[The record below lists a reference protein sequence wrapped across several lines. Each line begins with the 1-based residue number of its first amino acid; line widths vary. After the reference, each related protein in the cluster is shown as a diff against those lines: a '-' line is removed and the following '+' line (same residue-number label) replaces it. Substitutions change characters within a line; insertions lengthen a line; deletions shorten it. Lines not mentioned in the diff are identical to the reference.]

1 MKILIDTREQGP
13 WGITSTRK
21 SRAYDY
27 YLGKGYDCE
36 IRQLEFGDYL
46 FNNQVVFEYKLIDDL
61 MSSITNG
68 RLFDECVNQTVT
80 YPYSYLI
87 VEGNLQDY
95 ILDSWESYIVRKQ
108 YSYDYQKYIKSTYA
122 RYEGAIRRVQTI
134 CPVIYAASESV
145 AFQEMLLQAQ
155 KCCESRYYGSEVKN
169 LVKSASAV
177 DSVLCSV
184 KGVSDKK
191 AKLIKETLNIKRL
204 HDLINCSVKD
214 FNKVKSIGEITANNI
229 YSFIHEGDGK
239 LEKE

>member
-1 MKILIDTREQGP
+1 MKIIVDTREHGP
-13 WGITSTRK
+13 HGLTSTRK
-21 SRAYDY
+21 SRAQEY
-27 YLGKGYDCE
+27 YSTKGYDCE

-61 MSSITNG
+61 MKSITNG

-108 YSYDYQKYIKSTYA
+108 YTYDYQKYIKSTYA

-155 KCCESRYYGSEVKN
+155 KCCESKVYGSEVKN

-191 AKLIKETLNIKRL
+191 AKLIKETLKIKSL
-204 HDLINCSVKD
+204 TDLMGATVED
-214 FNKVKSIGEITANNI
+214 FNKVRGIGEKTSLNI
-229 YSFIHEGDGK
+229 YEFIHK
-239 LEKE
+239 KED

>member
-1 MKILIDTREQGP
+1 MRIIVDTREHGP
-13 WGITSTRK
+13 RGLTSTRK
-21 SRAYDY
+21 SRAQEY
-27 YLGKGYDCE
+27 YSAKGYDCE
-36 IRQLEFGDYL
+36 IKQLTYGDYL

-95 ILDSWESYIVRKQ
+95 ILDTWESYIVRKQ
-108 YSYDYQKYIKSTYA
+108 YMFDYNKFIKSTYS

-155 KCCESRYYGSEVKN
+155 KCCESKHYGSEAKS
-169 LVKSASAV
+169 LLKSASAV

-184 KGVSDKK
+184 KGVSSKK
-191 AKLIKETLNIKRL
+191 AKLIKETLHIKNL
-204 HDLINCSVKD
+204 NDLINCSVKD

-229 YSFIHEGDGK
+229 YSFIHK
-239 LEKE
+239 KED

>member
-1 MKILIDTREQGP
+1 MKIIVDTREHGP
-13 WGITSTRK
+13 RGLTSTRK
-21 SRAYDY
+21 SRAQEY
-27 YLGKGYDCE
+27 YSAKGYDCE
-36 IRQLEFGDYL
+36 IKQLTYGDYL

-61 MSSITNG
+61 MKSITNG
-68 RLFDECVNQTVT
+68 RLFDECVNQTIT

-95 ILDSWESYIVRKQ
+95 ILDTWESYIVRKQ
-108 YSYDYQKYIKSTYA
+108 YMFDYNKFIKSTYS

-155 KCCESRYYGSEVKN
+155 KCCESKHYGSEAKS
-169 LVKSASAV
+169 LLKSASAV

-184 KGVSDKK
+184 KGVSSKK

-229 YSFIHEGDGK
+229 YSFIHK
-239 LEKE
+239 KED

>member
-1 MKILIDTREQGP
+1 MKIIVDTRENGP
-13 WGITSTRK
+13 HGLTSTRK
-21 SRAYDY
+21 SRAQEY
-27 YLGKGYDCE
+27 YSTKGYDCE

-61 MSSITNG
+61 MKSITNG

-108 YSYDYQKYIKSTYA
+108 YTYDYQKYIKSTYA

-134 CPVIYAASESV
+134 CPVIYASSESV

-155 KCCESRYYGSEVKN
+155 KCCESKVYGSEVKN
-169 LVKSASAV
+169 IVKSASAV

-214 FNKVKSIGEITANNI
+214 FNKVRGIGEKTSLNI
-229 YSFIHEGDGK
+229 YEFIHK
-239 LEKE
+239 KED

>member
-1 MKILIDTREQGP
+1 MILVDSREHGP
-13 WGITSTRK
+13 HGLASTRK
-21 SRAYDY
+21 SRAQEY
-27 YLGKGYDCE
+27 YSTKGYDCE
-36 IRQLEFGDYL
+36 IRQLTYGDYL

-61 MSSITNG
+61 MKSITNG

-108 YSYDYQKYIKSTYA
+108 YMFDYNKFIKSTYA

-134 CPVIYAASESV
+134 CPVIYASSESV
-145 AFQEMLLQAQ
+145 AFQEMLLQDQ
-155 KCCESRYYGSEVKN
+155 KCCESKTYGSEVKN

-191 AKLIKETLNIKRL
+191 AKLIKETLNIRSL
-204 HDLINCSVKD
+204 SDLIGATIED

-229 YSFIHEGDGK
+229 YSFIHEGDY
-239 LEKE
+239 

>member
-1 MKILIDTREQGP
+1 MKIIIDTREHGP
-13 WGITSTRK
+13 HGLTSTRK
-21 SRAYDY
+21 SRAQEY
-27 YLGKGYDCE
+27 YSTKGYDCE
-36 IRQLEFGDYL
+36 IRQLTYGDYL

-61 MSSITNG
+61 MKSITNG

-87 VEGNLQDY
+87 VEGDLQDY

-108 YSYDYQKYIKSTYA
+108 YTYDYQKYIKSTYA

-134 CPVIYAASESV
+134 CPVIYASSESV

-169 LVKSASAV
+169 IVKSASAV

-191 AKLIKETLNIKRL
+191 AKLIKETLKIKSL
-204 HDLINCSVKD
+204 TDLMGATIED

-229 YSFIHEGDGK
+229 YSFIHEGDY
-239 LEKE
+239 

>member
-1 MKILIDTREQGP
+1 MKIIIDTREHGP
-13 WGITSTRK
+13 HGLTSTRK
-21 SRAYDY
+21 SRARAY
-27 YLGKGYDCE
+27 YSAKGYDCE
-36 IRQLEFGDYL
+36 IRQLTYGDYL
-46 FNNQVVFEYKLIDDL
+46 FNDQVVFEYKLIDDL
-61 MSSITNG
+61 MKSITNG

-108 YSYDYQKYIKSTYA
+108 YTYDYQKYIKSTYA

-134 CPVIYAASESV
+134 CPVIYAPSESV

-155 KCCESRYYGSEVKN
+155 KCCESRYYGSEAKS
-169 LVKSASAV
+169 LLKSASAV

-184 KGVSDKK
+184 KGVSSKK

-204 HDLINCSVKD
+204 HDLINCSVED
-214 FNKVKSIGEITANNI
+214 FNKVRGIGEKTSLNI
-229 YSFIHEGDGK
+229 YEFIHK
-239 LEKE
+239 KED

>member
-1 MKILIDTREQGP
+1 MKIIVDTREHGP
-13 WGITSTRK
+13 RGLTSTRK
-21 SRAYDY
+21 SRAQEY
-27 YLGKGYDCE
+27 YSAKGYDCE
-36 IRQLEFGDYL
+36 IKQLTYGDYL

-61 MSSITNG
+61 MSSITNS
-68 RLFDECVNQTVT
+68 RLFDECVNQTMT

-95 ILDSWESYIVRKQ
+95 ILDTWESYIVRKQ
-108 YSYDYQKYIKSTYA
+108 YMFDYNKFIKSTYS

-155 KCCESRYYGSEVKN
+155 KCCESKHYGSEAKS
-169 LVKSASAV
+169 LLKSASAV

-184 KGVSDKK
+184 KGVSSKK
-191 AKLIKETLNIKRL
+191 AKLIKETLHIKNL
-204 HDLINCSVKD
+204 NDLINCSVKD

-229 YSFIHEGDGK
+229 YSFIHK
-239 LEKE
+239 KED

>member
-1 MKILIDTREQGP
+1 MKIIVDTREHGP
-13 WGITSTRK
+13 HGLTSTRK
-21 SRAYDY
+21 SRARDY
-27 YLGKGYDCE
+27 YSSKGYDCE
-36 IRQLEFGDYL
+36 IRQLTYGDYL

-61 MSSITNG
+61 MKSITNG

-87 VEGNLQDY
+87 VEGDLQDY
-95 ILDSWESYIVRKQ
+95 ILDTWESYNVRKQ
-108 YSYDYQKYIKSTYA
+108 YMFDYNKFIKSTYS

-134 CPVIYAASESV
+134 CPVLYAASESV

-155 KCCESRYYGSEVKN
+155 KCCESKVYGSEVKN
-169 LVKSASAV
+169 IVKSASAV

-191 AKLIKETLNIKRL
+191 AKLIKETLSIRSL
-204 HDLINCSVKD
+204 SDLINQEVKD
-214 FNKVKSIGEITANNI
+214 FNKVKGIGEKTSANI
-229 YSFIHEGDGK
+229 YEFIQKGDGK

>member
-1 MKILIDTREQGP
+1 MKIIVDTREHGP
-13 WGITSTRK
+13 HGLTSTRK
-21 SRAYDY
+21 SRAQEY
-27 YLGKGYDCE
+27 YSAKGYDCE

-61 MSSITNG
+61 MKSITNG

-108 YSYDYQKYIKSTYA
+108 YMFDYNKFIKSTYA

-155 KCCESRYYGSEVKN
+155 KCCESKVYGSEVKN

-184 KGVSDKK
+184 KVVSDKK
-191 AKLIKETLNIKRL
+191 AKLIKETLKIKRL

-214 FNKVKSIGEITANNI
+214 FSSVRGIGEKTSVNI
-229 YSFIHEGDGK
+229 YEFIHK
-239 LEKE
+239 KED

>member
-1 MKILIDTREQGP
+1 MKIIVDTREHGP
-13 WGITSTRK
+13 HGLTSTRK
-21 SRAYDY
+21 SRAQEY
-27 YLGKGYDCE
+27 YSSKGYDCE

-61 MSSITNG
+61 MKSITNG

-95 ILDSWESYIVRKQ
+95 ILDSWESYIMRKQ
-108 YSYDYQKYIKSTYA
+108 YMFDYNKFIKSTYS

-134 CPVIYAASESV
+134 CPVIYASSESV

-155 KCCESRYYGSEVKN
+155 KCCESKSYGSEVKN
-169 LVKSASAV
+169 IVKSASAV

-191 AKLIKETLNIKRL
+191 AKLIKETLKIKSL
-204 HDLINCSVKD
+204 TDLIEATIED
-214 FNKVKSIGEITANNI
+214 FNKVKSIGEITANNL
-229 YSFIHEGDGK
+229 YEFIHK
-239 LEKE
+239 KED

>member
-1 MKILIDTREQGP
+1 MKIIVDTREHGP
-13 WGITSTRK
+13 HGLTSTRK
-21 SRAYDY
+21 SRAQEY
-27 YLGKGYDCE
+27 YSSKGYDCE
-36 IRQLEFGDYL
+36 IQQLEFGDYL

-61 MSSITNG
+61 MKSITNG

-108 YSYDYQKYIKSTYA
+108 YTYDYQKYIKSTYA

-155 KCCESRYYGSEVKN
+155 KCCESKVYGSEVKN

-214 FNKVKSIGEITANNI
+214 FSSVRGIGEKTSVNI
-229 YSFIHEGDGK
+229 YEFIHK
-239 LEKE
+239 KED

>member
-1 MKILIDTREQGP
+1 MRIIIDTREHGP
-13 WGITSTRK
+13 HGLTSTRK
-21 SRAYDY
+21 SRAQEY
-27 YLGKGYDCE
+27 YSAKGYDCE

-61 MSSITNG
+61 MKSITNG

-108 YSYDYQKYIKSTYA
+108 YMFDYNKFIKSTYS

-134 CPVIYAASESV
+134 CPVIYASSESV

-191 AKLIKETLNIKRL
+191 AKLIKETLKIKSL
-204 HDLINCSVKD
+204 TDLIEATIED
-214 FNKVKSIGEITANNI
+214 FNKVRGIGEKSSLNI
-229 YSFIHEGDGK
+229 YEFIHK
-239 LEKE
+239 KED

>member
-1 MKILIDTREQGP
+1 MRIIVDTREQGP
-13 WGITSTRK
+13 RGLTSTRK
-21 SRAYDY
+21 SRAQEY
-27 YLGKGYDCE
+27 YSSKGYDCE

-61 MSSITNG
+61 MKSITNG

-87 VEGNLQDY
+87 VEGDLQDY

-108 YSYDYQKYIKSTYA
+108 YMFDYNKFIKSTYS

-155 KCCESRYYGSEVKN
+155 KCCESKVYGSEVKN

-191 AKLIKETLNIKRL
+191 AKLIKETLKIKSL
-204 HDLINCSVKD
+204 TDLIEATIED
-214 FNKVKSIGEITANNI
+214 FNKVKSIGEITANNL
-229 YSFIHEGDGK
+229 YEFIHKVED
-239 LEKE
+239 

>member
-1 MKILIDTREQGP
+1 MRIIVDTREHGP
-13 WGITSTRK
+13 RGLTSTRK
-21 SRAYDY
+21 SRAQEY
-27 YLGKGYDCE
+27 YSSNGYDCE

-46 FNNQVVFEYKLIDDL
+46 FNDQVVFEYKLIDDL

-108 YSYDYQKYIKSTYA
+108 YMFDYNKFIKSTYS

-155 KCCESRYYGSEVKN
+155 KCCESKVYGSEVKN

-191 AKLIKETLNIKRL
+191 AKLIKETLKIKSL
-204 HDLINCSVKD
+204 TDLMGATIED
-214 FNKVKSIGEITANNI
+214 FNKVRGIGEKSSLNI
-229 YSFIHEGDGK
+229 YEFIHK
-239 LEKE
+239 KED

>member
-1 MKILIDTREQGP
+1 MRIIVDTREHGP
-13 WGITSTRK
+13 HGLTSTRK
-21 SRAYDY
+21 SRAQEY
-27 YLGKGYDCE
+27 YSSKGYDCE
-36 IRQLEFGDYL
+36 IRQLTYGDYL

-61 MSSITNG
+61 MKSITNG

-108 YSYDYQKYIKSTYA
+108 YMFDYNKFIKSTYS

-155 KCCESRYYGSEVKN
+155 KCCESKHYGSEAKS
-169 LVKSASAV
+169 LLKSASAV

-184 KGVSDKK
+184 KGVSSKK
-191 AKLIKETLNIKRL
+191 AKLIKETLHIKNL
-204 HDLINCSVKD
+204 NDLINCSVKD

-229 YSFIHEGDGK
+229 YSFIHK
-239 LEKE
+239 KED

>member
-1 MKILIDTREQGP
+1 MILVDSREHGP
-13 WGITSTRK
+13 HGLASTRK
-21 SRAYDY
+21 SRAQEY
-27 YLGKGYDCE
+27 YSTKGYDCE
-36 IRQLEFGDYL
+36 IRQLTYGDYL

-61 MSSITNG
+61 MKSITNG

-108 YSYDYQKYIKSTYA
+108 YMFDYNKFIKSTYA

-134 CPVIYAASESV
+134 CPVIYASSESV

-155 KCCESRYYGSEVKN
+155 KCCESKTYGSEVKN

-191 AKLIKETLNIKRL
+191 AKLIKETLNIRSL
-204 HDLINCSVKD
+204 SDLIGATIED

-229 YSFIHEGDGK
+229 YSFIHEGDY
-239 LEKE
+239 